1 MNSRIAALNPACPRH
16 WSWRRWRR
24 WLALVGL
31 LFQLL
36 SGCAF
41 ATPDGPMTTV
51 HVEIDLY
58 SGRENPGW
66 DLREADVP
74 HFRTRLAALSPDSSG
89 VPSVPDG
96 LGYRGLH
103 VTVNCDGATQ
113 RLVISA
119 G

>member
-1 MNSRIAALNPACPRH
+1 
-16 WSWRRWRR
+16 
-24 WLALVGL
+24 
-31 LFQLL
+31 
-36 SGCAF
+36 
-41 ATPDGPMTTV
+41 MTTV

-74 HFRTRLAALSPDSSG
+74 HFRTRLAALSPDSFG

-119 G
+119 GIVIIEAATAADRRSLRDPDRALEKWLLRTGKEHVGAELLHYLLGE